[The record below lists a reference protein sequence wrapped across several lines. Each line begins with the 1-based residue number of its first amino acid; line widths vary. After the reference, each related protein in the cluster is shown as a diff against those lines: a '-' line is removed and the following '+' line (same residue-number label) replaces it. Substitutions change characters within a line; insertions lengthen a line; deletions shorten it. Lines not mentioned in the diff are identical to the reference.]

1 MQKRECSDLVQ
12 KNLWRLAEE
21 ETLFLIQSYKLSP
34 QEVFRQYTGTQR
46 SAVEIREA
54 VDAVYSFNLSQ
65 ANRNGFLP
73 Y

>member
-34 QEVFRQYTGTQR
+34 QEVFRQYTGKQR
-46 SAVEIREA
+46 SGVEIAEA

-65 ANRNGFLP
+65 ASRNGFLP